1 MKKYFSIILLIF
13 IFLIVSTTCGKKK
26 SQKNQPNGE
35 NKFVPSK
42 MQNNQMK
49 SKFITFKINKDKWPD
64 IDYFSR
70 ILTEYFISGGIKMQ
84 LVNMSDTELLGIC
97 EQFTKIDKEALLD
110 NFKDVLESVDFAN

>member
-1 MKKYFSIILLIF
+1 
-13 IFLIVSTTCGKKK
+13 
-26 SQKNQPNGE
+26 
-35 NKFVPSK
+35 